1 MTNITIGKQTL
12 EKIKLITNGIV
23 AHHVVITAIE
33 ATKEVSILFV
43 GKQDDNKALV
53 YGFYKDLSEIVFSDS
68 SIKENI
74 KATIDDENGN
84 FINFLNKAAN
94 QDEELILRL
103 TSSSKEVVASI
114 GGISVYFQGR
124 YAMVEPKNTKFISTV
139 CPLPILSF
147 SKEDFKSQVVN
158 TTRGLSIQNE
168 WIDSKIAGV
177 NFIVSSE
184 GANLFVATK
193 TFHFKAPLTKG
204 TFYPESSKAF
214 VHDNGVIFLKE
225 EFINDIYSLMND
237 GDEVKF
243 FLNESCVEDEQ
254 VTAYNVTIG
263 TNIVITIVEMAR
275 KKNVINNKKF
285 DEETSAEEKGFAEIN
300 RESFRKFFTV
310 FEGTSF
316 FQNNIIKLSFNS
328 KKGLRFKPFEDG
340 DNKFEYFIEDKEIH
354 SDMEF
359 DVNFFVLDAITKN
372 MTSKSILIKENTLSP
387 KRFIVSDGSS
397 WFVAGKSIKQD

>member
-1 MTNITIGKQTL
+1 MVNITIGKQTL

-23 AHHVVITAIE
+23 PHYVTITTIE
-33 ATKEVSILFV
+33 ETKEVSVLFTS
-43 GKQDDNKALV
+43 KHDENKTSV
-53 YGFYKDLSEIVFSDS
+53 CGFNKNSSEIVFSDR

-74 KATIDDENGN
+74 RVVIDDENGSFTN
-84 FINFLNKAAN
+84 LLRRGVNN
-94 QDEELILRL
+94 DGEMTLRL
-103 TSSSKEVVASI
+103 SSSSKEIVVST
-114 GGISVYFQGR
+114 GGISVYFQSR
-124 YAMVEPKNTKFISTV
+124 YTPFDHKNAKFITTV
-139 CPLPILSF
+139 CKSPIISF
-147 SKEDFKSQVVN
+147 NKEDFKIQVADM
-158 TTRGLSIQNE
+158 TRGLSIQNE

-214 VHDNGVIFLKE
+214 IHDDGVIFLKE
-225 EFINDIYSLMND
+225 EFINDIYSLMDN

-254 VTAYNVTIG
+254 NDLYNVTIG
-263 TNIVITIVEMAR
+263 TNIVMTIDEVAR

-285 DEETSAEEKGFAEIN
+285 DEETSSKEKSFAEIN
-300 RESFRKFFTV
+300 RESFRKFFTF

-316 FQNNIIKLSFNS
+316 FQNNIIKLSFTS
-328 KKGLRFKPFEDG
+328 KKGLSFKPFEDG
-340 DNKFEYFIEDKEIH
+340 DNKFEYFIEDKNVL

-372 MTSKSILIKENTLSP
+372 LTGESILIKENVLSP
-387 KRFIVSDGSS
+387 KRFIISDGSS

>member
-1 MTNITIGKQTL
+1 MTNIIIGKQTL

-23 AHHVVITAIE
+23 IHHVTITAIE
-33 ATKEVSILFV
+33 STKEVSILFA
-43 GKQDDNKALV
+43 GKQDDNKISV
-53 YGFYKDLSEIVFSDS
+53 HGFNKNSSEIVFSDS
-68 SIKENI
+68 SINENV
-74 KATIDDENGN
+74 KVTINDDNGN
-84 FINFLNKAAN
+84 FVNFLNKATN
-94 QDEELILRL
+94 QVEELNLRL
-103 TSSSKEVVASI
+103 ISSSKETIASI
-114 GGISVYFQGR
+114 GRISAYFR
-124 YAMVEPKNTKFISTV
+124 MYSPIEPKNAKFINTI

-147 SKEDFKSQVVN
+147 NKEDFKSQVVD

-214 VHDNGVIFLKE
+214 VHDDGVIFLKE

-243 FLNESCVEDEQ
+243 FLKESCVEEEQ
-254 VTAYNVTIG
+254 IITYNVTIG
-263 TNIVITIVEMAR
+263 TNIVISIAEMAR
-275 KKNVINNKKF
+275 KRNVINNKKF
-285 DEETSAEEKGFAEIN
+285 DEETSAKEKSFAEIN
-300 RESFRKFFTV
+300 REDFRKFFTA

-316 FQNNIIKLSFNS
+316 FQNNIIKILFTS
-328 KKGLRFKPFEDG
+328 KKGLSFKPFEDG

-372 MTSKSILIKENTLSP
+372 MTGENILIKENVVSP

-397 WFVAGKSIKQD
+397 WFVAGKSIKQE